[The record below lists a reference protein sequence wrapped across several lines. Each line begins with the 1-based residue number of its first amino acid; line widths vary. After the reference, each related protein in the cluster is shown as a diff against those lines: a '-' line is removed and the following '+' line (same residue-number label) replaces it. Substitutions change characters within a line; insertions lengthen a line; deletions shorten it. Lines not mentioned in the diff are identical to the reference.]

1 MRSYDIVQKEQ
12 DLTTLEWGERV
23 NSSGTAGTYLKAR
36 TGHGARAIYYKLP
49 RYNGIEFD
57 GHECINELVAARLM
71 RLLEID
77 HLEYRLI
84 HARVVVDGRERGV
97 WLNSSKNFRKPRER
111 KLSLSAYVSLYG
123 EQGTTPYEVCRAH
136 GWEGQIKQMM
146 LVDYLIANRD
156 RHGSNIEVILSPD
169 GSARLAPIFDNGL
182 SFVAPFAGQRDAIEA
197 FDPLRRVATTNYIG
211 SRFLEDNLR
220 DIAPVELTHELKL
233 EDRTALFAGLEHAA
247 PDYLLEKKWE
257 IVRERWSYY
266 AAL

>member
-1 MRSYDIVQKEQ
+1 
-12 DLTTLEWGERV
+12 
-23 NSSGTAGTYLKAR
+23 
-36 TGHGARAIYYKLP
+36 
-49 RYNGIEFD
+49 
-57 GHECINELVAARLM
+57 
-71 RLLEID
+71 
-77 HLEYRLI
+77 
-84 HARVVVDGRERGV
+84 
-97 WLNSSKNFRKPRER
+97 
-111 KLSLSAYVSLYG
+111 
-123 EQGTTPYEVCRAH
+123 
-136 GWEGQIKQMM
+136 MM

-233 EDRTALFAGLEHAA
+233 EDRAALFAGLEHAA
-247 PDYLLEKKWE
+247 PDYLLEKMWE

>member
-123 EQGTTPYEVCRAH
+123 EQGATPYEVCRAH

-169 GSARLAPIFDNGL
+169 GSASLRPFSTTACL
-182 SFVAPFAGQRDAIEA
+182 SSPPSRGSGMLSRHSIHSVALPRRTTSVRVSWRTICAIS
-197 FDPLRRVATTNYIG
+197 LR
-211 SRFLEDNLR
+211 
-220 DIAPVELTHELKL
+220 
-233 EDRTALFAGLEHAA
+233 
-247 PDYLLEKKWE
+247 
-257 IVRERWSYY
+257 
-266 AAL
+266 

>member
-1 MRSYDIVQKEQ
+1 M
-12 DLTTLEWGERV
+12 
-23 NSSGTAGTYLKAR
+23 
-36 TGHGARAIYYKLP
+36 
-49 RYNGIEFD
+49 
-57 GHECINELVAARLM
+57 
-71 RLLEID
+71 
-77 HLEYRLI
+77 
-84 HARVVVDGRERGV
+84 VDGREREV
-97 WLNSSKNFRKPRER
+97 WLNSSKNFRKSRER
-111 KLSLSAYVSLYG
+111 KLLPSPAYVSLYG
-123 EQGTTPYEVCRAH
+123 EQGASPYEVCRAH

-233 EDRTALFAGLEHAA
+233 EDRAALFAGLEHAA
-247 PDYLLEKKWE
+247 PDYLLEKMWE
-257 IVRERWSYY
+257 IVREMVLLCG
-266 AAL
+266 ALS